1 MNRLSNNTFDPTDPG
16 LALRARA
23 GAAGQRAR
31 SPHSESD
38 RPLRDFSSM
47 RRHRVGRWATSM
59 RTTTFIA
66 VLALL
71 PTLVVPLAA
80 KAQEAGKVAHIGMLA
95 SSPSDPFVEAFKQE
109 LRELGYVEGRN
120 IIVEYRWAE
129 GKLERLPG
137 LAADLVRLKV
147 DVIVASSQ
155 GAVAAKQATTA
166 IPIVMPIITD
176 PVRLGLVASLAK
188 PGGNATGFATQND
201 ELPGK
206 WLELVKDTLPAVSLV
221 AVLFHPSYDGDVQ
234 LKASES
240 AARSLGVRLQALK
253 VERPDDFVP
262 AFAEVQTNR
271 AEALIVSSSPLFY
284 AHRTRLVE
292 FAATHRLPTIY
303 HQSEFVVGSGGL
315 MSYGPD
321 FRDLYRRSATY
332 VDKILRGA
340 KPGDLPVQ
348 QPTKFELVINRRTA
362 RALGLTIPQSV
373 LVRAD
378 RVIE

>member
-1 MNRLSNNTFDPTDPG
+1 MH
-16 LALRARA
+16 A
-23 GAAGQRAR
+23 
-31 SPHSESD
+31 
-38 RPLRDFSSM
+38 
-47 RRHRVGRWATSM
+47 
-59 RTTTFIA
+59 TTFIA
-66 VLALL
+66 VLILLLALAV
-71 PTLVVPLAA
+71 LVVPLATE
-80 KAQEAGKVAHIGMLA
+80 AQEVGKVARIGMLNG
-95 SSPSDPFVEAFKQE
+95 SSPPDRFVEAFKQG

-120 IIVEYRWAE
+120 ISIEYRWAE
-129 GKLERLPG
+129 GRNERLPG

-155 GAVAAKQATTA
+155 AAVAAKQATTV

-176 PVRLGLVASLAK
+176 PVRLGLVASLAR

-206 WLELVKDTLPAVSLV
+206 WMELVKETLPKVSRV
-221 AVLFHPSYDGDVQ
+221 AVLFHPTYDGGVQ
-234 LKASES
+234 LKASEA

-253 VERPDDFVP
+253 VERPDDFVT
-262 AFAEVQTNR
+262 ALAEVQKNR

-292 FAATHRLPTIY
+292 FAAKHRLPTIY

-321 FRDLYRRSATY
+321 FHDLFRRSATY

-348 QPTKFELVINRRTA
+348 QPTKFELVINLKTA
-362 RALGLTIPQSV
+362 KALGLTIPQ
-373 LVRAD
+373 LLLLRAD